1 MKKVYFGSLPVDEY
15 QYSEADFVGLAL
27 QPSHERELQ
36 HDLHD
41 PLPFEDES
49 VEKLHAQDVLEH
61 LQIEKV
67 SSIFDEIYRVLVPG
81 GVFRLSVPDYR
92 SPLLR
97 RRSVYDHNGRVVGD
111 MMMGAYI
118 HYDVSSH
125 TAKARFS
132 KNGDA
137 HIWFPTYEVVNELIL
152 QSRLRLCRTIEFWHY
167 IHFDGTSVVRDF
179 PHLEM
184 PVKRCPPRDM
194 RSGGKPISIIVDFA
208 K

>member
-1 MKKVYFGSLPVDEY
+1 MSTLDPQLTQQAALDKNPNWQRWLLLAFLVYVMLVAVSMIGSGFKYATGDH
-15 QYSEADFVGLAL
+15 A
-27 QPSHERELQ
+27 RELFNFASNPIMGLIIGMVSTALIQ
-36 HDLHD
+36 SSSTVTSIIVGMVTGG
-41 PLPFEDES
+41 LPITI
-49 VEKLHAQDVLEH
+49 A
-61 LQIEKV
+61 
-67 SSIFDEIYRVLVPG
+67 VP
-81 GVFRLSVPDYR
+81 
-92 SPLLR
+92 
-97 RRSVYDHNGRVVGD
+97 
-111 MMMGAYI
+111 MMMGANI

>member
-92 SPLLR
+92 CLVEKAV
-97 RRSVYDHNGRVVGD
+97 VYDRN
-111 MMMGAYI
+111 
-118 HYDVSSH
+118 S
-125 TAKARFS
+125 
-132 KNGDA
+132 
-137 HIWFPTYEVVNELIL
+137 
-152 QSRLRLCRTIEFWHY
+152 
-167 IHFDGTSVVRDF
+167 
-179 PHLEM
+179 
-184 PVKRCPPRDM
+184 
-194 RSGGKPISIIVDFA
+194 
-208 K
+208 

>member
-67 SSIFDEIYRVLVPG
+67 SSIFDEIYRVLVP
-81 GVFRLSVPDYR
+81 
-92 SPLLR
+92 
-97 RRSVYDHNGRVVGD
+97 
-111 MMMGAYI
+111 
-118 HYDVSSH
+118 
-125 TAKARFS
+125 
-132 KNGDA
+132 
-137 HIWFPTYEVVNELIL
+137 
-152 QSRLRLCRTIEFWHY
+152 
-167 IHFDGTSVVRDF
+167 
-179 PHLEM
+179 
-184 PVKRCPPRDM
+184 
-194 RSGGKPISIIVDFA
+194 
-208 K
+208 